1 MQTSYYMGGQ
11 VDYGLVDNDVSEAE
25 EKEGEL
31 PQALLELEKE
41 VLAYFLTL
49 HFCTVHYCTF

>member
-1 MQTSYYMGGQ
+1 MGGQ